1 MREELS
7 PLPTTSYAVLGLLSF
22 GEALSGYEI
31 RKWAENMRFFYWSP
45 AQSQIYSELRRLSDR
60 GYVEP
65 SEVAQTGKPD
75 KRLYAITAAGE
86 AELSRW
92 LAEEENEPTVM
103 KHGVALKLY
112 FGHMTS
118 PDVLA
123 EMLERFVDECRE
135 MMGQLA
141 VVQEFM
147 EDDPRF
153 ARAALVTEWGYQH
166 YSNEVEMARKL
177 LGRLTE
183 EQETTDLDG

>member
-1 MREELS
+1 MAHMTAQTP

-60 GYVEP
+60 GYVAS

-103 KHGVALKLY
+103 KHAVALKLY
-112 FGHMTS
+112 FGHMTT
-118 PDVLA
+118 PDVLT
-123 EMLERFVDECRE
+123 EMLERFVDETRE
-135 MMGQLA
+135 MLGQLA

-153 ARAALVTEWGYQH
+153 ATAALVTEWGYQH
-166 YSNEVEMARKL
+166 YSAEMEMAQKL
-177 LGRLTE
+177 LGRLAEAE
-183 EQETTDLDG
+183 E